1 MSCVAL
7 PRVMIVGGV
16 DVSARLP
23 LMEGLRDD
31 FELIA
36 VGCGDEAAA
45 AFTARGFGYR
55 AYAPLHAR
63 VSPLDDARAF
73 VELARIFRAE
83 RPQIVHAF
91 DTKAGVWGCLAARS
105 ARVPVAVGTVN
116 GLGFLFREDSWKRR
130 LLARSYR
137 GLQRLACRAS
147 NATVF
152 QNPDDARVFVERR
165 LVKPERVVL
174 VPGSGV
180 RTDQLDPKLFSAS
193 QRARL
198 RSGLGLGAEDVVAIM
213 VTRVI
218 RSKGVLDLLAAAR
231 ALRATHPRLRFLL
244 VGAHEPESMDRL
256 TEPELRAL
264 AAELVWVGQRGD
276 VPALLAAADLM
287 VFPSAYGE
295 GIPRVL
301 LEAAAMA
308 LPIVTTDAPGCRE
321 VVEAGQNGCLISIG
335 DVSGLTQA
343 VAQLADD
350 AERRHRFGAAGRA
363 RVQSRFDLAVVTQRT
378 RVLYRELLSTA
389 AARSVALG
397 RLA

>member
-1 MSCVAL
+1 MTSEPK
-7 PRVMIVGGV
+7 PRVMVVGGV

-23 LMEGLRDD
+23 LMEQLRDD

-36 VGCGDEAAA
+36 VGCGEESAA
-45 AFTARGFGYR
+45 AFAAHGFGYR

-63 VSPLDDARAF
+63 VSPLDDARGF

-83 RPQIVHAF
+83 RPRIVHAF
-91 DTKAGVWGCLAARS
+91 DTKAGVWGCLAARA
-105 ARVPVAVGTVN
+105 ARVPIAIGTVN
-116 GLGFLFREDSWKRR
+116 GLGFLFREDSWRR
-130 LLARSYR
+130 RALARCYR
-137 GLQRLACRAS
+137 VLQRLACRAS
-147 NATVF
+147 SATVF
-152 QNPDDARVFVERR
+152 QNPEDARVFVERR

-180 RTDQLDPKLFSAS
+180 RTDQLDPQRFDAS

-198 RSGLGLGAEDVVAIM
+198 RAELGLSSDDVVAIM

-218 RSKGVLDLLAAAR
+218 RSKGVLELLAAAR
-231 ALRATHPRLRFLL
+231 ALRTTHPRARFLL

-256 TEPELRAL
+256 ADDELRAL
-264 AAELVWVGQRGD
+264 GDELLWVGPRGD

-321 VVEAGQNGCLISIG
+321 VVEAGRNGFLVAIG
-335 DVSGLTQA
+335 DVAALTEA
-343 VAQLADD
+343 VAKLLDD
-350 AERRHRFGAAGRA
+350 AALRHRFGAAGRA
-363 RVQSRFDLAVVTQRT
+363 RAQSRFDLRVVSERT
-378 RVLYRELLSTA
+378 RSLYRELLSNLE
-389 AARSVALG
+389 ARGIAQG